1 MPATVEAAPIFI
13 VAGEPS
19 GDVLGARLM
28 RAMRDGSPAPLR
40 FVGVGGRLMQAE
52 GLETLFPM
60 SDIAVMGIG
69 EVLPRLPRILRRLN
83 QASAAA
89 AALRPA
95 AVVTIDSSSF
105 NKRLARRLIKASVE
119 APRIHYVAP
128 MVWAWRPR
136 RAEAM
141 AALFDHL
148 IALLSFEVEPFR
160 KAGLPTTWSGH
171 PVVEA
176 PAADGLAFRRR
187 HGISPEVTTLCV
199 LPGSRSMEVSR
210 LLPIFQE
217 TLARLA
223 SKRPVHAV
231 IPTVET
237 VEHLIRG
244 TADRWPTAV
253 TIVTGE
259 EEKASAFAA
268 SDLAL
273 AASGTV
279 TLELAAAQVPMV
291 VAYRAHG
298 LTAFL
303 ARRLVDLRHISLVNI
318 LSSGEVVP
326 EILQENCTPDRLARE
341 LERLISDDSARA
353 RQVASFRRLTGC
365 LAPEGGPAPSRRAA
379 DIVLSLA
386 FPGTAPQTPAS
397 SPEKGDE
404 R

>member
-1 MPATVEAAPIFI
+1 MMPATVEAAPIFI

-40 FVGVGGRLMQAE
+40 FVGVGGRLMQVE

-89 AALRPA
+89 VALRPA

-105 NKRLARRLIKASVE
+105 NKRLARRLIKASVK

-136 RAEAM
+136 RAETM

-160 KAGLPTTWSGH
+160 RAGLPTTWSGH

-176 PAADGLAFRRR
+176 LEAPAADGSAFRRW
-187 HGISPEVTTLCV
+187 HGISPKVTTLCV

-210 LLPIFQE
+210 LLPIFRE

-223 SKRPVHAV
+223 SKRPVHTV

-237 VEHLIRG
+237 VEHLIRDA
-244 TADRWPTAV
+244 ADRWPTTV

-291 VAYRAHG
+291 VAYKAHG

-303 ARRLVDLRHISLVNI
+303 ARRLVDLRHISLINI
-318 LSSGEVVP
+318 LSSEEVVP
-326 EILQENCTPDRLARE
+326 EILQEDCTPDRLARE
-341 LERLISDDSARA
+341 LDRLIFDDSARA
-353 RQVASFRRLTGC
+353 RQVDSFGRLAGS
-365 LAPEGGPAPSRRAA
+365 LAPEGGVMPSRRAA
-379 DIVLSLA
+379 DVVLSLA

-397 SPEKGDE
+397 SP
-404 R
+404 